1 MSRKTVEYMSW
12 HKFHPLPVG
21 SMTHPCHGQAWRH
34 FDATFFDFTS
44 ELQNIKL
51 GLCIDESSPFGFSA
65 KSYSICPIILTVY
78 NTPPWLCM
86 THPFLLL
93 TLLIS
98 NPSSHGQN
106 IDVYLCLLVDDL
118 KLLWEGVQTW
128 DVTLRQETLA
138 GCAIMDYR

>member
-1 MSRKTVEYMSW
+1 
-12 HKFHPLPVG
+12 
-21 SMTHPCHGQAWRH
+21 
-34 FDATFFDFTS
+34 
-44 ELQNIKL
+44 
-51 GLCIDESSPFGFSA
+51 
-65 KSYSICPIILTVY
+65 
-78 NTPPWLCM
+78 M

-128 DVTLRQETLA
+128 DVMLRQETLA